1 MGEEEGGRVV
11 KVFSFIIVMSI
22 QVIAWRSIQKQLKD
36 DIDEAY
42 DNFTPDNVLDPYTY
56 FVNTMMLK
64 RENAQQPPFTILT
77 LGVYIVF
84 AYASVLL
91 AILVAYCVYYL
102 FNRFILLQ
110 CLLGK
115 DKTDLDE
122 NYILNV
128 LKKYV
133 LDHFVNI
140 IECVCICVCIVV
152 ILAIIISVFFKPVFL
167 DKQKTL
173 IIVDSIMWMFLGL
186 IPFVMLG
193 NYVIK
198 EMMP

>member
-22 QVIAWRSIQKQLKD
+22 QVIAWRIMQKQLKD

-42 DNFTPDNVLDPYTY
+42 DTFTPDLVIEPYTY

-64 RENAQQPPFTILT
+64 RDNVQQPPFMILT
-77 LGVYIVF
+77 LVIYIVF
-84 AYASVLL
+84 AYISVLL
-91 AILVAYCVYYL
+91 TILIAYCVYYL
-102 FNRFILLQ
+102 FDRFLLSH

-115 DKTDLDE
+115 AKMDLDE

-140 IECVCICVCIVV
+140 IESVCICLCLV
-152 ILAIIISVFFKPVFL
+152 IILTIIINVFFKPVVL
-167 DKQKTL
+167 DKRKTL

-198 EMMP
+198 EIMP